1 MRCHCASNTIIPMD
15 ELIYSTRQIFTEYLK
30 MEGCDFFNIPEYQRG
45 YKWTVDNIVQ
55 LLEDLKGFKQN
66 SSDEFYCLQNITI
79 TKAKVN
85 EHLCFNV
92 IDGQQRLTTLFILI
106 SYIQRNMSDK
116 VLSSETDILRYS
128 IREETDKF
136 LRETILSGEFWNS
149 EEYKP
154 ATKDQYYI
162 TEVAKAIAEWFRTN
176 SLEERTILD
185 HLKLIVNKVESGE
198 EETVF
203 ASLNGG
209 KVDLD
214 GADLVRALLITR
226 AAKQKYPSLLSEKTF
241 HQIANDDINLNIN
254 IKVSSQGKINEFRV
268 KLGIELD
275 MMNNWWSDRKV
286 RSYFEQLLP
295 NRISQNKSFKYS
307 EYPIDLLY
315 YAFFEAYKDELNAQ
329 GKTDLDLRVFENGIN
344 INGREDDDHLEFYME
359 VKEFHQTLVDWY
371 NDDEIYNLLG
381 YLMYNYKSSS
391 ISFAMLWKEWK
402 SSESKSDFKSTLKRI
417 IREQLALA
425 YGKDNDSTE
434 TTGTLIQLRRAITNI
449 AENWYEKDFTILF
462 LPLLDLIPEKK
473 QVGNSIRT
481 IFKRLN
487 PDYFKCNQEDKEH
500 VRSRSRRMEEED
512 MSEEYLLALEEEN
525 RHGLNSIGNIVLL
538 KKEINRSYGNVE
550 LVKKMDRIAREHIM
564 NDTYIRP
571 HTLNVFLSKLR
582 SLKDNGISDNTV
594 FWSEEDIVKT
604 VTSIDSAL
612 TEYLNLPNDLT
623 TTKAEEA

>member
-1 MRCHCASNTIIPMD
+1 MD

-45 YKWTVDNIVQ
+45 YKWTVDNIIQ

-79 TKAKVN
+79 TKTN
-85 EHLCFNV
+85 INGHSCFNV

-106 SYIQRNMSDK
+106 SYIQRNMSNK
-116 VLSSETDILRYS
+116 VLSAESNILRYS

-136 LRETILSGEFWNS
+136 LRESILTGDYWNDV
-149 EEYKP
+149 EYKP

-162 TEVAKAIAEWFRTN
+162 AEVAKAVAEWFN
-176 SLEERTILD
+176 INNLEERTILD

-214 GADLVRALLITR
+214 GADLVRAILITR
-226 AAKQKYPSLLSEKTF
+226 AAKQKYPSLISEKTL

-254 IKVSSQGKINEFRV
+254 IKVSSLGKINEFRV

-315 YAFFEAYKDELNAQ
+315 YAFFEAYKDKLATHGN
-329 GKTDLDLRVFENGIN
+329 TDLDLRIFENGIDKDGEGGN
-344 INGREDDDHLEFYME
+344 DHLEFYKE
-359 VKEFHQTLVDWY
+359 VKEFHLTLVDWY

-381 YLMYNYKSSS
+381 YLMYNYKSASV
-391 ISFAMLWKEWK
+391 SFAMLWNEWK
-402 SSESKSDFKSTLKRI
+402 LTESKSDFKSKLKRI

-425 YGKDNDSTE
+425 FAASDDSTDIADK
-434 TTGTLIQLRRAITNI
+434 LILLRKSITNI
-449 AENWYEKDFTILF
+449 AENWYVKDFIIRF

-473 QVGNSIRT
+473 TVGNSVRT

-500 VRSRSRRMEEED
+500 VRSQTRQIAEENMTEED
-512 MSEEYLLALEEEN
+512 RLALEEEN
-525 RHGLNSIGNIVLL
+525 RQGINSIGNIVLL
-538 KKEINRSYGNVE
+538 KASINRSYGNVE

-571 HTLNVFLSKLR
+571 HTLNVFLSKLQT
-582 SLKDNGISDNTV
+582 LKDNGISEDSV

-604 VTSIDSAL
+604 VKAIDSSL
-612 TEYLNLPNDLT
+612 TDYLELPKELIT
-623 TTKAEEA
+623 TNTEEA

>member
-1 MRCHCASNTIIPMD
+1 MD

-45 YKWTVDNIVQ
+45 YKWTVDNIIQ

-79 TKAKVN
+79 TKTN
-85 EHLCFNV
+85 INGHSCFNV

-106 SYIQRNMSDK
+106 SYIQRNMSNK
-116 VLSSETDILRYS
+116 VLSAESNILRYS

-136 LRETILSGEFWNS
+136 LRESILTGDYWNDV
-149 EEYKP
+149 EYKP

-162 TEVAKAIAEWFRTN
+162 AEVAKAVAEWFN
-176 SLEERTILD
+176 INNLEERTILD

-214 GADLVRALLITR
+214 GADLVRAILITR
-226 AAKQKYPSLLSEKTF
+226 AAKQKYPSLISEKTL
-241 HQIANDDINLNIN
+241 HQIANNDINLNIN
-254 IKVSSQGKINEFRV
+254 IKVSSLGKINEFRV

-275 MMNNWWSDRKV
+275 MMNNWWSDRKI

-315 YAFFEAYKDELNAQ
+315 YAFFEAYKDKLATHGN
-329 GKTDLDLRVFENGIN
+329 TDLDLRIFENGIDKDGEGGN
-344 INGREDDDHLEFYME
+344 DHLEFYKE
-359 VKEFHQTLVDWY
+359 VKEFHLTLVDWY

-381 YLMYNYKSSS
+381 YLMYNYKSASV
-391 ISFAMLWKEWK
+391 SFAMLWNEWK
-402 SSESKSDFKSTLKRI
+402 LTESKSDFKSKLKRI

-425 YGKDNDSTE
+425 FAGSDDSTDIADK
-434 TTGTLIQLRRAITNI
+434 LILLRKSITNI
-449 AENWYEKDFTILF
+449 AENWYVKDFIIRF

-473 QVGNSIRT
+473 TVGNSVRT

-500 VRSRSRRMEEED
+500 VRSQTRQIAEENMTEED
-512 MSEEYLLALEEEN
+512 RLALEEEN
-525 RHGLNSIGNIVLL
+525 RQGINSIGNIVLL
-538 KKEINRSYGNVE
+538 KASINRGYGNVE

-571 HTLNVFLSKLR
+571 HTLNVFLSKLQT
-582 SLKDNGISDNTV
+582 LKDNGISEDSV

-604 VTSIDSAL
+604 VKAIDSSL
-612 TEYLNLPNDLT
+612 TDYLELPKELIT
-623 TTKAEEA
+623 TNTEEA

>member
-1 MRCHCASNTIIPMD
+1 MD

-45 YKWTVDNIVQ
+45 YKWTVDNIIQ

-79 TKAKVN
+79 TKTN
-85 EHLCFNV
+85 INGHSCFNV

-106 SYIQRNMSDK
+106 SYIQRNMSNK
-116 VLSSETDILRYS
+116 VLSAESNILRYS

-136 LRETILSGEFWNS
+136 LRESILTGDYWNDV
-149 EEYKP
+149 EYKP

-162 TEVAKAIAEWFRTN
+162 AEVAKAVAEWFN
-176 SLEERTILD
+176 INNLEERTILD

-214 GADLVRALLITR
+214 GADLVRAILITR
-226 AAKQKYPSLLSEKTF
+226 AAKQKYPSLISEKTL

-254 IKVSSQGKINEFRV
+254 IKVSSLGKINEFRV

-315 YAFFEAYKDELNAQ
+315 YAFFEAYKDKLATHGN
-329 GKTDLDLRVFENGIN
+329 TDLDLRIFENGIDKDGEGGN
-344 INGREDDDHLEFYME
+344 DHLEFYKE
-359 VKEFHQTLVDWY
+359 VKEFHLTLVDWY

-381 YLMYNYKSSS
+381 YLMYNYKSASV
-391 ISFAMLWKEWK
+391 SFAMLWNEWK
-402 SSESKSDFKSTLKRI
+402 LTESKSDFKSKLKRI

-425 YGKDNDSTE
+425 FPGSDDSTDIADK
-434 TTGTLIQLRRAITNI
+434 LILLRKSITNI
-449 AENWYEKDFTILF
+449 AENWYVKDFIIRF

-473 QVGNSIRT
+473 TVGNSVRT

-500 VRSRSRRMEEED
+500 VRSQTRQIAEENMTEED
-512 MSEEYLLALEEEN
+512 RLALEEEN
-525 RHGLNSIGNIVLL
+525 RQGINSIGNIVLL
-538 KKEINRSYGNVE
+538 KASINRSYGNVE

-571 HTLNVFLSKLR
+571 HTLNVFLSKLQT
-582 SLKDNGISDNTV
+582 LKDNGISEDSV

-604 VTSIDSAL
+604 VKAIDSSL
-612 TEYLNLPNDLT
+612 TDYLELPKELIT
-623 TTKAEEA
+623 TNTEEA

>member
-1 MRCHCASNTIIPMD
+1 
-15 ELIYSTRQIFTEYLK
+15 
-30 MEGCDFFNIPEYQRG
+30 MEGCEFFNIPEYQRG

-66 SSDEFYCLQNITI
+66 TSDEFYCLQNITL
-79 TKAKVN
+79 TKTKVN

-106 SYIQRNMSDK
+106 SYLQRNTRDK
-116 VLSSETDILRYS
+116 VLSAESDILRYS

-136 LRETILSGEFWNS
+136 LRESILSGDFWTDK
-149 EEYKP
+149 EYTP

-162 TEVAKAIAEWFRTN
+162 TEVAKAIDEWFKTN
-176 SLEERTILD
+176 SLEETTILD
-185 HLKLIVNKVESGE
+185 HLKIIVNKVDSGE

-214 GADLVRALLITR
+214 GADLVRAILITR
-226 AAKQKYPSLLSEKTF
+226 AAKQKYPSLLTEKTL
-241 HQIANDDINLNIN
+241 HQIANDDINLNIH

-315 YAFFEAYKDELNAQ
+315 YAFFEAYKDKLAAHSN
-329 GKTDLDLRVFENGIN
+329 TDLDVRVFENGIN
-344 INGREDDDHLEFYME
+344 INGKEGDDHLEFYME
-359 VKEFHQTLVDWY
+359 VKEFHLTLVDWY

-381 YLMYNYKSSS
+381 YLMYNFKSSS
-391 ISFAMLWKEWK
+391 VSFAMLWKEWEL
-402 SSESKSDFKSTLKRI
+402 SESKSDFKSKLKRT

-425 YGKDNDSTE
+425 FAGTDDSTDI
-434 TTGTLIQLRRAITNI
+434 TDKLLLLRKSITNI
-449 AENWYEKDFTILF
+449 AENWYDKDFTTRFI
-462 LPLLDLIPEKK
+462 PLLDLIPEKK
-473 QVGNSIRT
+473 TVGNSVRT
-481 IFKRLN
+481 IFKRLHS
-487 PDYFKCNQEDKEH
+487 DYFKCNQEDKEH
-500 VRSRSRRMEEED
+500 VRSQTRQIADED
-512 MSEEYLLALEEEN
+512 MTEEYRLALEEEN

-538 KKEINRSYGNVE
+538 KAAINRSYGNDE

-582 SLKDNGISDNTV
+582 TLNENGISEDSV
-594 FWSEEDIVKT
+594 F
-604 VTSIDSAL
+604 
-612 TEYLNLPNDLT
+612 
-623 TTKAEEA
+623 

>member
-1 MRCHCASNTIIPMD
+1 MD

-30 MEGCDFFNIPEYQRG
+30 MEGCKFFNIPEYQRG

-106 SYIQRNMSDK
+106 SYIQRNMNDK

-128 IREETDKF
+128 IRGETDKF
-136 LRETILSGEFWNS
+136 LRESILSGEFWNS

-214 GADLVRALLITR
+214 GADLVRAILITR
-226 AAKQKYPSLLSEKTF
+226 AAKQKYPSLLSEKTL

-344 INGREDDDHLEFYME
+344 INGRADDDHLEFYME

-425 YGKDNDSTE
+425 YDKDNDSTE
-434 TTGTLIQLRRAITNI
+434 ATGTLIQLRKAITNI

-500 VRSRSRRMEEED
+500 VRSRTRRMEEED
-512 MSEEYLLALEEEN
+512 MTEGYRLALEEEN
-525 RHGLNSIGNIVLL
+525 RHGLNSIGNVVLL

-582 SLKDNGISDNTV
+582 SLKDNGISENSV

-604 VTSIDSAL
+604 VKSIDSAL

-623 TTKAEEA
+623 TIKAEEA

>member
-30 MEGCDFFNIPEYQRG
+30 MEGCKFFNIPEYQRG

-214 GADLVRALLITR
+214 GADLVRAILITR

-473 QVGNSIRT
+473 PVGNSIRT

-500 VRSRSRRMEEED
+500 VRSRTRRMEEED

-525 RHGLNSIGNIVLL
+525 HHGLNSIGNIVLL

-582 SLKDNGISDNTV
+582 SLKDNGISENTV

-623 TTKAEEA
+623 TIKAEEA

>member
-1 MRCHCASNTIIPMD
+1 MD

-45 YKWTVDNIVQ
+45 YKWTVDNIIQ

-79 TKAKVN
+79 TKTN
-85 EHLCFNV
+85 INGHSCFNV

-106 SYIQRNMSDK
+106 SYIQRNMSNK
-116 VLSSETDILRYS
+116 VLSAESNILRYS

-136 LRETILSGEFWNS
+136 LRESILTGDYWNDV
-149 EEYKP
+149 EYKP

-162 TEVAKAIAEWFRTN
+162 AEVAKAVAEWFN
-176 SLEERTILD
+176 INNLEERTILD

-214 GADLVRALLITR
+214 GADLVRAILITR
-226 AAKQKYPSLLSEKTF
+226 AAKQKYPSLISEKTL

-254 IKVSSQGKINEFRV
+254 IKVSSLGKINEFRV

-315 YAFFEAYKDELNAQ
+315 YAFFEAYKDKLATHGN
-329 GKTDLDLRVFENGIN
+329 TDLDLRLFENGIDKEGEGGN
-344 INGREDDDHLEFYME
+344 DHLEFYKE
-359 VKEFHQTLVDWY
+359 VKEFHLTLVDWY

-381 YLMYNYKSSS
+381 YLMYNYKSASV
-391 ISFAMLWKEWK
+391 SFAMLWNEWK
-402 SSESKSDFKSTLKRI
+402 LTESKSDFKSKLKRI

-425 YGKDNDSTE
+425 FAGSDDSTDIADK
-434 TTGTLIQLRRAITNI
+434 LILLRKSITNI
-449 AENWYEKDFTILF
+449 AENWYVKDFIIRF

-473 QVGNSIRT
+473 TVGNSVRT

-500 VRSRSRRMEEED
+500 VRSQTRQIAEENMTEED
-512 MSEEYLLALEEEN
+512 RLALEEEN
-525 RHGLNSIGNIVLL
+525 RQGINSIGNIVLL
-538 KKEINRSYGNVE
+538 KASINRSYGNVE

-571 HTLNVFLSKLR
+571 HTLNVFLSKLQT
-582 SLKDNGISDNTV
+582 LKDNGISEDSV

-604 VTSIDSAL
+604 VKAIDSSL
-612 TEYLNLPNDLT
+612 TDYLELPKELIT
-623 TTKAEEA
+623 TNTEEA

>member
-1 MRCHCASNTIIPMD
+1 MD
-15 ELIYSTRQIFTEYLK
+15 ELIYSTRQIFTEYLR
-30 MEGCDFFNIPEYQRG
+30 MEGCEFFNIPEYQRG

-66 SSDEFYCLQNITI
+66 TSDEFYCLQNITL
-79 TKAKVN
+79 TKTNVN

-106 SYIQRNMSDK
+106 SYLQRNMRDK
-116 VLSSETDILRYS
+116 VLSAESDILRYS

-136 LRETILSGEFWNS
+136 LRESILSGDFWTDK
-149 EEYKP
+149 EYTP

-162 TEVAKAIAEWFRTN
+162 TEVAKAIDEWFKTN
-176 SLEERTILD
+176 SLEETTILD
-185 HLKLIVNKVESGE
+185 HLKIIVNKVDSGE

-214 GADLVRALLITR
+214 GADLVRAILITR
-226 AAKQKYPSLLSEKTF
+226 AAKQKYPSLLTEKTL
-241 HQIANDDINLNIN
+241 HQIANDDINLNIH

-275 MMNNWWSDRKV
+275 MMNNWWSDREV

-315 YAFFEAYKDELNAQ
+315 YAFFEAYKNNLAAHGN
-329 GKTDLDLRVFENGIN
+329 TDLDVRVFENGIN
-344 INGREDDDHLEFYME
+344 INGKEGDDHLEFYME
-359 VKEFHQTLVDWY
+359 VKEFHLTLVDWY

-381 YLMYNYKSSS
+381 YLMYNFKSSS
-391 ISFAMLWKEWK
+391 VSFAMLWKEWEL
-402 SSESKSDFKSTLKRI
+402 SESKSDFKSKLKRT

-425 YGKDNDSTE
+425 FAGTDDSTDI
-434 TTGTLIQLRRAITNI
+434 TDKLLLLRKSITNI
-449 AENWYEKDFTILF
+449 AENWYDKDFTTRFI
-462 LPLLDLIPEKK
+462 PLLDLIPEKK
-473 QVGNSIRT
+473 NVGNSVRT
-481 IFKRLN
+481 IFKRLHS
-487 PDYFKCNQEDKEH
+487 DYFKCNQEDKEH
-500 VRSRSRRMEEED
+500 VRSQTRQIADED
-512 MSEEYLLALEEEN
+512 MTEEYRLALEEEN

-538 KKEINRSYGNVE
+538 KAAINRSYGNDE

-582 SLKDNGISDNTV
+582 TLNENGISEDSV
-594 FWSEEDIVKT
+594 FWSEDDIVKT
-604 VTSIDSAL
+604 ATYIDAAL
-612 TEYLNLPNDLT
+612 TEYLELPKDLVT
-623 TTKAEEA
+623 NNIEEV

>member
-1 MRCHCASNTIIPMD
+1 MD

-45 YKWTVDNIVQ
+45 YKWTVDNIIQ

-79 TKAKVN
+79 TKTN
-85 EHLCFNV
+85 INGHSCFNV

-106 SYIQRNMSDK
+106 SYIQRNMSNK
-116 VLSSETDILRYS
+116 VLSAESNILRYS

-136 LRETILSGEFWNS
+136 LRESILTGDYWNDV
-149 EEYKP
+149 EYKP

-162 TEVAKAIAEWFRTN
+162 AEVAKAVAEWFN
-176 SLEERTILD
+176 INNLEERTILD

-214 GADLVRALLITR
+214 GADLVRAILITR
-226 AAKQKYPSLLSEKTF
+226 AAKQKYPSLISEKTL
-241 HQIANDDINLNIN
+241 HQNANDDINLNIN
-254 IKVSSQGKINEFRV
+254 IKVSSLGKINEFRV

-315 YAFFEAYKDELNAQ
+315 YAFFEAYKDKLATHGN
-329 GKTDLDLRVFENGIN
+329 TDLDLRIFENGIDKDGEGGN
-344 INGREDDDHLEFYME
+344 DHLEFYKE
-359 VKEFHQTLVDWY
+359 VKEFHLTLVDWY

-381 YLMYNYKSSS
+381 YLMYNYKSASV
-391 ISFAMLWKEWK
+391 SFAMLWNEWK
-402 SSESKSDFKSTLKRI
+402 LTESKSDFKSKLKRI

-425 YGKDNDSTE
+425 FPESDDSTDIADK
-434 TTGTLIQLRRAITNI
+434 LILLRKSITNI
-449 AENWYEKDFTILF
+449 AENWYVKDFIIRF

-473 QVGNSIRT
+473 TVGNSVRT

-500 VRSRSRRMEEED
+500 VRSQTRQIAEENMTEED
-512 MSEEYLLALEEEN
+512 RLALEEEN
-525 RHGLNSIGNIVLL
+525 RQGINSIGNIVLL
-538 KKEINRSYGNVE
+538 KASINRSYGNVE

-571 HTLNVFLSKLR
+571 HTLNVFLSKLQT
-582 SLKDNGISDNTV
+582 LKDNGISEDSV

-604 VTSIDSAL
+604 VKAIDSSL
-612 TEYLNLPNDLT
+612 TDYLELPKELIT
-623 TTKAEEA
+623 TNTEEA

>member
-1 MRCHCASNTIIPMD
+1 MD

-45 YKWTVDNIVQ
+45 YKWTVDNIIQ

-79 TKAKVN
+79 TKTN
-85 EHLCFNV
+85 INGHSCFNV

-106 SYIQRNMSDK
+106 SYIQRNMSNK
-116 VLSSETDILRYS
+116 VLSAESNILRYS

-136 LRETILSGEFWNS
+136 LRESILTGDYWNDV
-149 EEYKP
+149 EYKP

-162 TEVAKAIAEWFRTN
+162 AEVAKAVAEWFN
-176 SLEERTILD
+176 INNLEERTILD

-214 GADLVRALLITR
+214 GADLVRAILITR
-226 AAKQKYPSLLSEKTF
+226 AAKQKYPSLISEKTL

-254 IKVSSQGKINEFRV
+254 IKVSSLGKINEFRV

-315 YAFFEAYKDELNAQ
+315 YAFFEAYKDKLATHGN
-329 GKTDLDLRVFENGIN
+329 TDLDLRIFENGIDKDGEGGN
-344 INGREDDDHLEFYME
+344 DHLEFYKE
-359 VKEFHQTLVDWY
+359 VKEFHLTLVDWY

-381 YLMYNYKSSS
+381 YLMYNYKSASV
-391 ISFAMLWKEWK
+391 SFAMLWNEWK
-402 SSESKSDFKSTLKRI
+402 LTESKSDFKSKLKRI

-425 YGKDNDSTE
+425 FARSDDSTDIADK
-434 TTGTLIQLRRAITNI
+434 LILLRKSITNI
-449 AENWYEKDFTILF
+449 AENWYVKDFIIRF

-473 QVGNSIRT
+473 TVGNSVRT

-500 VRSRSRRMEEED
+500 VRSQTRQIAEENMTEED
-512 MSEEYLLALEEEN
+512 RLALEEEN
-525 RHGLNSIGNIVLL
+525 RQGINSIGNIVLL
-538 KKEINRSYGNVE
+538 KASINRSYGNVE
-550 LVKKMDRIAREHIM
+550 LVKKMDIIAREHIM

-571 HTLNVFLSKLR
+571 HTLNVFLSKLQT
-582 SLKDNGISDNTV
+582 LKDNGISEDSV

-604 VTSIDSAL
+604 VKAIDSSL
-612 TEYLNLPNDLT
+612 TDYLELPKELIT
-623 TTKAEEA
+623 TNTEEA

>member
-1 MRCHCASNTIIPMD
+1 MD

-45 YKWTVDNIVQ
+45 YKWTVDNIIQ

-79 TKAKVN
+79 TKTN
-85 EHLCFNV
+85 INGHSCFNV

-106 SYIQRNMSDK
+106 SYIQRNMSNK
-116 VLSSETDILRYS
+116 VLSAESNILRYS

-136 LRETILSGEFWNS
+136 LRESILTGDYWNDV
-149 EEYKP
+149 EYKP

-162 TEVAKAIAEWFRTN
+162 AEVAKAVAEWFN
-176 SLEERTILD
+176 INNLEERTILD

-214 GADLVRALLITR
+214 GADLVRAILITR
-226 AAKQKYPSLLSEKTF
+226 AAKQKYPSLISEKTL

-254 IKVSSQGKINEFRV
+254 IKVSSLGKINEFRV

-315 YAFFEAYKDELNAQ
+315 YAFFEAYKDKLATHGN
-329 GKTDLDLRVFENGIN
+329 TDLDLRIFENGIDKDGEGGN
-344 INGREDDDHLEFYME
+344 DHLEFYKE
-359 VKEFHQTLVDWY
+359 VKEFHLTLVDWY

-381 YLMYNYKSSS
+381 YLMYNYKSASV
-391 ISFAMLWKEWK
+391 SFAMLWNEWK
-402 SSESKSDFKSTLKRI
+402 LTESKSDFKSKLKRI

-425 YGKDNDSTE
+425 FARSDDSTDIADK
-434 TTGTLIQLRRAITNI
+434 LILLRKSITNI
-449 AENWYEKDFTILF
+449 VENWYVKDFIIRF

-473 QVGNSIRT
+473 TVGNSVRT

-500 VRSRSRRMEEED
+500 VRSQTRQIAEENMTEED
-512 MSEEYLLALEEEN
+512 RLALEEEN
-525 RHGLNSIGNIVLL
+525 RQGINSIGNIVLL
-538 KKEINRSYGNVE
+538 KASINRSYGNVE
-550 LVKKMDRIAREHIM
+550 LVKKMDIIAREHIM

-571 HTLNVFLSKLR
+571 HTLNVFLSKLQT
-582 SLKDNGISDNTV
+582 LKDNGISEDSV

-604 VTSIDSAL
+604 VKAIDSSL
-612 TEYLNLPNDLT
+612 TDYLELPKELIT
-623 TTKAEEA
+623 TNTEEA

>member
-1 MRCHCASNTIIPMD
+1 MD

-79 TKAKVN
+79 TKTN
-85 EHLCFNV
+85 INGHSCFNV

-106 SYIQRNMSDK
+106 SYIQRNMSNK
-116 VLSSETDILRYS
+116 VLSAESNILRYS

-136 LRETILSGEFWNS
+136 LRESILTGDYWNDV
-149 EEYKP
+149 EYKP

-162 TEVAKAIAEWFRTN
+162 AEVAKAVAEWFN
-176 SLEERTILD
+176 INNLEERTILD

-214 GADLVRALLITR
+214 GADLVRAILITR
-226 AAKQKYPSLLSEKTF
+226 AAKQKYPSLISEKTL
-241 HQIANDDINLNIN
+241 HQIANNDINLNIN
-254 IKVSSQGKINEFRV
+254 IKVSSLGKINEFRV

-315 YAFFEAYKDELNAQ
+315 YAFFEAYKDKLATHGN
-329 GKTDLDLRVFENGIN
+329 TDLDLRIFENGIDKDGEGGN
-344 INGREDDDHLEFYME
+344 DHLEFYKE
-359 VKEFHQTLVDWY
+359 VKEFHLTLVDWY

-381 YLMYNYKSSS
+381 YLMYNYKSASV
-391 ISFAMLWKEWK
+391 SFAMLWNEWK
-402 SSESKSDFKSTLKRI
+402 LTESKSDFKSKLKRI
-417 IREQLALA
+417 IREQLAFA
-425 YGKDNDSTE
+425 GSDDSTDIADK
-434 TTGTLIQLRRAITNI
+434 LILLRKSITNI
-449 AENWYEKDFTILF
+449 AENWYVKDFIIRF

-473 QVGNSIRT
+473 TVGNSVRT

-500 VRSRSRRMEEED
+500 VRSQTRQIAEENMTEED
-512 MSEEYLLALEEEN
+512 RLALEEEN
-525 RHGLNSIGNIVLL
+525 RQGINSIGNIVLL
-538 KKEINRSYGNVE
+538 KASINRSYGNVE
-550 LVKKMDRIAREHIM
+550 LVTKMDRIAREHIM

-571 HTLNVFLSKLR
+571 HTLNVFLSKLQT
-582 SLKDNGISDNTV
+582 LKDNGISEDSV

-604 VTSIDSAL
+604 VKAIDSSL
-612 TEYLNLPNDLT
+612 TDYLELPKELIT
-623 TTKAEEA
+623 TNTEEA

>member
-1 MRCHCASNTIIPMD
+1 MD

-79 TKAKVN
+79 TKTN
-85 EHLCFNV
+85 INGHSCFNV

-106 SYIQRNMSDK
+106 SYIQRNMSNK
-116 VLSSETDILRYS
+116 VLSAESNILRYS

-136 LRETILSGEFWNS
+136 LRESILTGDYWNDV
-149 EEYKP
+149 EYKP

-162 TEVAKAIAEWFRTN
+162 AEVAKAVAEWFN
-176 SLEERTILD
+176 INNLEERTILD

-214 GADLVRALLITR
+214 GADLVRAILITR
-226 AAKQKYPSLLSEKTF
+226 AAKQKYPSLISEKTL

-254 IKVSSQGKINEFRV
+254 IKVSSLGKINEFRV

-315 YAFFEAYKDELNAQ
+315 YAFFEAYKDKLATHGN
-329 GKTDLDLRVFENGIN
+329 TDLDLRIFENGIDKDGEGGN
-344 INGREDDDHLEFYME
+344 DHLEFYKE
-359 VKEFHQTLVDWY
+359 VKEFHLTLVDWY

-381 YLMYNYKSSS
+381 YLMYNYKSASV
-391 ISFAMLWKEWK
+391 SFAMLWNEWK
-402 SSESKSDFKSTLKRI
+402 LTESKSDFKSKLKRI
-417 IREQLALA
+417 IREQLAFA
-425 YGKDNDSTE
+425 GSDDSTDIADK
-434 TTGTLIQLRRAITNI
+434 LILLRKSITNI
-449 AENWYEKDFTILF
+449 AENWYVKDFIIRF

-473 QVGNSIRT
+473 TVGNSVRT

-500 VRSRSRRMEEED
+500 VRSQTRQIAEENMTEED
-512 MSEEYLLALEEEN
+512 RLALEEEN
-525 RHGLNSIGNIVLL
+525 RQGINSIGNIVLL
-538 KKEINRSYGNVE
+538 KASINRSYGNVE

-571 HTLNVFLSKLR
+571 HTLNVFLSKLQT
-582 SLKDNGISDNTV
+582 LKDNGISEDSV

-604 VTSIDSAL
+604 VKAIDSSL
-612 TEYLNLPNDLT
+612 TDYLELPKELIT
-623 TTKAEEA
+623 TNTEEA

>member
-1 MRCHCASNTIIPMD
+1 MD

-45 YKWTVDNIVQ
+45 YKWTVDNIIQ

-79 TKAKVN
+79 TKTN
-85 EHLCFNV
+85 INGHSCFNV

-106 SYIQRNMSDK
+106 SYIQRNMSNK
-116 VLSSETDILRYS
+116 VLSAESNILRYS

-136 LRETILSGEFWNS
+136 LRESILTGDYWNDV
-149 EEYKP
+149 EYKP

-162 TEVAKAIAEWFRTN
+162 AEVAKAVAEWFN
-176 SLEERTILD
+176 INNLEERTILD

-214 GADLVRALLITR
+214 GADLVRAILITR
-226 AAKQKYPSLLSEKTF
+226 AAKQKYPSLISEKTL
-241 HQIANDDINLNIN
+241 HQITNDDINLNIN
-254 IKVSSQGKINEFRV
+254 IKVSSLGKINEFRV

-315 YAFFEAYKDELNAQ
+315 YAFFEAYKDKLATHGN
-329 GKTDLDLRVFENGIN
+329 TDLDLRIFENGIDKDGEGGN
-344 INGREDDDHLEFYME
+344 DHLEFYKE
-359 VKEFHQTLVDWY
+359 VKEFHLTLVDWY

-381 YLMYNYKSSS
+381 YLMYNYKSASV
-391 ISFAMLWKEWK
+391 SFAMLWNEWK
-402 SSESKSDFKSTLKRI
+402 LTESKSDFKSKLKRI

-425 YGKDNDSTE
+425 FAGSDDSTDIADK
-434 TTGTLIQLRRAITNI
+434 LILLRKSITNI
-449 AENWYEKDFTILF
+449 AENWYVKDFIIRF

-473 QVGNSIRT
+473 TVGNSVRT

-500 VRSRSRRMEEED
+500 VRSQTRQIAEENMTEED
-512 MSEEYLLALEEEN
+512 RLALEEEN
-525 RHGLNSIGNIVLL
+525 RQGINSIGNIVLL
-538 KKEINRSYGNVE
+538 KASINRSYGNVE

-571 HTLNVFLSKLR
+571 HTLNVFLSKLQT
-582 SLKDNGISDNTV
+582 LKDNGISEDSV

-604 VTSIDSAL
+604 VKAIDSSL
-612 TEYLNLPNDLT
+612 TDYLELPKELIT
-623 TTKAEEA
+623 TNTEEA

>member
-1 MRCHCASNTIIPMD
+1 MD

-45 YKWTVDNIVQ
+45 YKWTVDNIIQ

-79 TKAKVN
+79 TKTN
-85 EHLCFNV
+85 INGHSCFNV

-106 SYIQRNMSDK
+106 SYIQRNMSNK
-116 VLSSETDILRYS
+116 VLSAESNILRYS

-136 LRETILSGEFWNS
+136 LRESILTGDYWNDV
-149 EEYKP
+149 EYKP

-162 TEVAKAIAEWFRTN
+162 AEVAKAVAEWFN
-176 SLEERTILD
+176 INNLEERTILD

-214 GADLVRALLITR
+214 GADLVRAILITR
-226 AAKQKYPSLLSEKTF
+226 AAKQKYPSLISEKTL
-241 HQIANDDINLNIN
+241 HQITNDDINLNIN
-254 IKVSSQGKINEFRV
+254 IKVSSLGKINEFRV

-315 YAFFEAYKDELNAQ
+315 YAFFEAYKDKLATHGN
-329 GKTDLDLRVFENGIN
+329 TDLDLRIFENGIDKDGEGGN
-344 INGREDDDHLEFYME
+344 DHLEFYKE
-359 VKEFHQTLVDWY
+359 VKEFHLTLVDWY

-381 YLMYNYKSSS
+381 YLMYNYKSASV
-391 ISFAMLWKEWK
+391 SFAMLWNEWK
-402 SSESKSDFKSTLKRI
+402 LTESKSDFKSKLKRI

-425 YGKDNDSTE
+425 FPESDDSTDIADK
-434 TTGTLIQLRRAITNI
+434 LILLRKSITNI
-449 AENWYEKDFTILF
+449 AENWYVKDFIIRF

-473 QVGNSIRT
+473 TVGNSVRT

-500 VRSRSRRMEEED
+500 VRSQTRQIAEENMTEED
-512 MSEEYLLALEEEN
+512 RLALEEEN
-525 RHGLNSIGNIVLL
+525 RQGINSIGNIVLL
-538 KKEINRSYGNVE
+538 KASINRSYSNVE

-571 HTLNVFLSKLR
+571 HTLNVFLSKLQT
-582 SLKDNGISDNTV
+582 LKDNGISEDSV

-604 VTSIDSAL
+604 VKAIDSSL
-612 TEYLNLPNDLT
+612 TDYLELPKELIT
-623 TTKAEEA
+623 TNTEEA

>member
-1 MRCHCASNTIIPMD
+1 MD

-45 YKWTVDNIVQ
+45 YKWTVDNIIQ

-79 TKAKVN
+79 TKTN
-85 EHLCFNV
+85 INGHSCFNV

-106 SYIQRNMSDK
+106 SYIQRNMSNK
-116 VLSSETDILRYS
+116 VLSAESNILRYS

-136 LRETILSGEFWNS
+136 LRESILTGDYWNDV
-149 EEYKP
+149 EYKP

-162 TEVAKAIAEWFRTN
+162 AEVAKAVAEWFN
-176 SLEERTILD
+176 INNLEERTILD

-214 GADLVRALLITR
+214 GADLVRAILITR
-226 AAKQKYPSLLSEKTF
+226 AAKQKYPSLISEKTL
-241 HQIANDDINLNIN
+241 HQITNDDINLNIN
-254 IKVSSQGKINEFRV
+254 IKVSSLGKINEFRV

-315 YAFFEAYKDELNAQ
+315 YAFFEAYKDKLATHGN
-329 GKTDLDLRVFENGIN
+329 TDLDLRIFENGIDKDGEGGN
-344 INGREDDDHLEFYME
+344 DHLEFYKE
-359 VKEFHQTLVDWY
+359 VKEFHLTLVDWY

-381 YLMYNYKSSS
+381 YLMYNYKSASV
-391 ISFAMLWKEWK
+391 SFAMLWNEWK
-402 SSESKSDFKSTLKRI
+402 LTESKSDFKSKLKRI

-425 YGKDNDSTE
+425 FAGSDDSTDIADK
-434 TTGTLIQLRRAITNI
+434 LILLRKSITNI
-449 AENWYEKDFTILF
+449 VENWYVKDFIIRF

-473 QVGNSIRT
+473 TVGNSVRT

-500 VRSRSRRMEEED
+500 VRSQTRQIAEENMTEED
-512 MSEEYLLALEEEN
+512 RLALEEEN
-525 RHGLNSIGNIVLL
+525 RQGINSIGNIVLL
-538 KKEINRSYGNVE
+538 KASINRSYGNVE

-571 HTLNVFLSKLR
+571 HTLNVFLSKLQT
-582 SLKDNGISDNTV
+582 LKDNGISEDSV

-604 VTSIDSAL
+604 VKAIDSSL
-612 TEYLNLPNDLT
+612 TDYLELPKELIT
-623 TTKAEEA
+623 TNTEEA

>member
-1 MRCHCASNTIIPMD
+1 MD

-45 YKWTVDNIVQ
+45 YKWTIDNIVQ

-79 TKAKVN
+79 TKTN
-85 EHLCFNV
+85 INGHSCFNV

-106 SYIQRNMSDK
+106 SYIQRNMSNK
-116 VLSSETDILRYS
+116 VLSAESNILRYS

-136 LRETILSGEFWNS
+136 LRESILTGDYWNDV
-149 EEYKP
+149 EYKP

-162 TEVAKAIAEWFRTN
+162 AEVAKAVAEWFN
-176 SLEERTILD
+176 INNLEERTILD

-214 GADLVRALLITR
+214 GADLVRAILITR
-226 AAKQKYPSLLSEKTF
+226 AAKQKYPSLISEKTL
-241 HQIANDDINLNIN
+241 HQIANNDINLNIN
-254 IKVSSQGKINEFRV
+254 IKVSSLGKINEFRV

-315 YAFFEAYKDELNAQ
+315 YAFFEAYKDKLATHGN
-329 GKTDLDLRVFENGIN
+329 TDLDLRIFENGIDKDGEGGN
-344 INGREDDDHLEFYME
+344 DHLEFYKE
-359 VKEFHQTLVDWY
+359 VKEFHLTLVDWY

-381 YLMYNYKSSS
+381 YLMYNYKSASV
-391 ISFAMLWKEWK
+391 SFAMLWNEWK
-402 SSESKSDFKSTLKRI
+402 LTESKSDFKSKLKRI

-425 YGKDNDSTE
+425 FAGSDDSTDIADK
-434 TTGTLIQLRRAITNI
+434 LILLRKSITNI
-449 AENWYEKDFTILF
+449 AENWYVKDFIIRF

-473 QVGNSIRT
+473 TVGNSVRT

-500 VRSRSRRMEEED
+500 VRSQTRQIAEENMTEED
-512 MSEEYLLALEEEN
+512 RLALEEEN
-525 RHGLNSIGNIVLL
+525 RQGINSIGNIVLL
-538 KKEINRSYGNVE
+538 KASINRSYGNVE

-571 HTLNVFLSKLR
+571 HTLNVFLSKLQT
-582 SLKDNGISDNTV
+582 LKDNGISEDSV

-604 VTSIDSAL
+604 VKAIDSSL
-612 TEYLNLPNDLT
+612 TDYLELPKELIT
-623 TTKAEEA
+623 TNTEEA

>member
-1 MRCHCASNTIIPMD
+1 MD

-45 YKWTVDNIVQ
+45 YKWTVDNIIQ

-79 TKAKVN
+79 TKTN
-85 EHLCFNV
+85 INGHSCFNV

-106 SYIQRNMSDK
+106 SYIQRNMSNK
-116 VLSSETDILRYS
+116 VLSAESNILRYS

-136 LRETILSGEFWNS
+136 LRESILTGDYWNDV
-149 EEYKP
+149 EYKP

-162 TEVAKAIAEWFRTN
+162 AEVAKAVAEWFN
-176 SLEERTILD
+176 INNLEERTILD

-214 GADLVRALLITR
+214 GADLVRAILITR
-226 AAKQKYPSLLSEKTF
+226 AAKQKYPSLISEKTL

-254 IKVSSQGKINEFRV
+254 IKVSSLGKINEFRV

-315 YAFFEAYKDELNAQ
+315 YAFFEAYKDKLATHGN
-329 GKTDLDLRVFENGIN
+329 TDLDLRIFENGIDKDGEGGN
-344 INGREDDDHLEFYME
+344 DHLEFYKE
-359 VKEFHQTLVDWY
+359 VKEFHLTLVDWY

-381 YLMYNYKSSS
+381 YLMYNYKSASV
-391 ISFAMLWKEWK
+391 SFAMLWNEWK
-402 SSESKSDFKSTLKRI
+402 LTESKSDFKSKLKRI

-425 YGKDNDSTE
+425 FAGSDDSTDIADK
-434 TTGTLIQLRRAITNI
+434 LILLRKSITNI
-449 AENWYEKDFTILF
+449 VENWYVKDFIIRF

-473 QVGNSIRT
+473 TVGNSVRT

-500 VRSRSRRMEEED
+500 VRSQTRQIAEENMTEED
-512 MSEEYLLALEEEN
+512 RLALEEEN
-525 RHGLNSIGNIVLL
+525 RQGINSIGNIVLL
-538 KKEINRSYGNVE
+538 KASINRSYGNVE
-550 LVKKMDRIAREHIM
+550 LVKKMDIIAREHIM

-571 HTLNVFLSKLR
+571 HTLNVFLSKLQT
-582 SLKDNGISDNTV
+582 LKDNGISEDSV

-604 VTSIDSAL
+604 VKAIDSSL
-612 TEYLNLPNDLT
+612 TDYLELPKELIT
-623 TTKAEEA
+623 TNTEEA

>member
-1 MRCHCASNTIIPMD
+1 MD

-79 TKAKVN
+79 TKTN
-85 EHLCFNV
+85 INGHSCFNV

-106 SYIQRNMSDK
+106 SYIQRNMSNK
-116 VLSSETDILRYS
+116 VLSAESNILRYS

-136 LRETILSGEFWNS
+136 LRESILTGDYWNDV
-149 EEYKP
+149 EYKP

-162 TEVAKAIAEWFRTN
+162 AEVAKAVAEWFN
-176 SLEERTILD
+176 INNLEERTILD

-214 GADLVRALLITR
+214 GADLVRAILITR
-226 AAKQKYPSLLSEKTF
+226 AAKQKYPSLISEKTL

-254 IKVSSQGKINEFRV
+254 IKVSSLGKINEFRV

-315 YAFFEAYKDELNAQ
+315 YAFFEAYKDKLATHGN
-329 GKTDLDLRVFENGIN
+329 TDLDLRIFENGIDKDGEGGN
-344 INGREDDDHLEFYME
+344 DHLEFYKE
-359 VKEFHQTLVDWY
+359 VKEFHLTLVDWY

-381 YLMYNYKSSS
+381 YLMYNYKSASV
-391 ISFAMLWKEWK
+391 SFAMLWNEWK
-402 SSESKSDFKSTLKRI
+402 LTESKSDFKSKLKRI

-425 YGKDNDSTE
+425 FAESDDSTDIADK
-434 TTGTLIQLRRAITNI
+434 LILLRKSITNI
-449 AENWYEKDFTILF
+449 AENWYVKDFIIRF

-473 QVGNSIRT
+473 TVGNSVRT

-500 VRSRSRRMEEED
+500 VRSQTRQIAEENMTEED
-512 MSEEYLLALEEEN
+512 RLALEEEN
-525 RHGLNSIGNIVLL
+525 RQGINSIGNIVLL
-538 KKEINRSYGNVE
+538 KASINRSYGNVE

-571 HTLNVFLSKLR
+571 HTLNVFLSKLQT
-582 SLKDNGISDNTV
+582 LKDNGISEDSV

-604 VTSIDSAL
+604 VKAIDSSL
-612 TEYLNLPNDLT
+612 TDYLELPKELIT
-623 TTKAEEA
+623 TNTEEA

>member
-1 MRCHCASNTIIPMD
+1 MD

-473 QVGNSIRT
+473 PVGNSIRT

>member
-1 MRCHCASNTIIPMD
+1 MD

-45 YKWTVDNIVQ
+45 YKWTVDNIIQ

-79 TKAKVN
+79 TKTN
-85 EHLCFNV
+85 INGHSCFNV

-106 SYIQRNMSDK
+106 SYIQRNMSNK
-116 VLSSETDILRYS
+116 VLSAESNILRYS

-136 LRETILSGEFWNS
+136 LRESILTGDYWNDV
-149 EEYKP
+149 EYKP

-162 TEVAKAIAEWFRTN
+162 AEVAKAVAEWFN
-176 SLEERTILD
+176 INNLEERTILD

-214 GADLVRALLITR
+214 GADLVRAILITR
-226 AAKQKYPSLLSEKTF
+226 AAKQKYPSLISEKTL

-254 IKVSSQGKINEFRV
+254 IKVSSLGKINEFRV

-315 YAFFEAYKDELNAQ
+315 YAFFEAYKDKLATHGN
-329 GKTDLDLRVFENGIN
+329 TDLDLRIFENGIDKDGEGGN
-344 INGREDDDHLEFYME
+344 DHLEFYKE
-359 VKEFHQTLVDWY
+359 VKEFHLTLVDWY

-381 YLMYNYKSSS
+381 YLMYNYKSASV
-391 ISFAMLWKEWK
+391 SFAMLWNEWK
-402 SSESKSDFKSTLKRI
+402 LTESKSDFKSKLKRI

-425 YGKDNDSTE
+425 FPESDDSTDIADK
-434 TTGTLIQLRRAITNI
+434 LILLRKSITNI
-449 AENWYEKDFTILF
+449 AENWYVKDFIIRF

-473 QVGNSIRT
+473 TVGNSVRT

-500 VRSRSRRMEEED
+500 VRSQTRQIAEENMTEED
-512 MSEEYLLALEEEN
+512 RLALEEEN
-525 RHGLNSIGNIVLL
+525 RQGINSIGNIVLL
-538 KKEINRSYGNVE
+538 KASINRSYGNVE

-571 HTLNVFLSKLR
+571 HTLNVFLSKVHP
-582 SLKDNGISDNTV
+582 KN
-594 FWSEEDIVKT
+594 
-604 VTSIDSAL
+604 A
-612 TEYLNLPNDLT
+612 
-623 TTKAEEA
+623 

>member
-1 MRCHCASNTIIPMD
+1 MD

-30 MEGCDFFNIPEYQRG
+30 MEGCNFFNIPEYQRG

-79 TKAKVN
+79 TKARVN

-136 LRETILSGEFWNS
+136 LRESILSGEFWNYA
-149 EEYKP
+149 EYKP

-214 GADLVRALLITR
+214 GADLVRAILITR
-226 AAKQKYPSLLSEKTF
+226 AAKQKYPLLLSEKTL

-254 IKVSSQGKINEFRV
+254 IKVSSQGKISEFRV

-275 MMNNWWSDRKV
+275 MMNNWWSDRMV

-402 SSESKSDFKSTLKRI
+402 SSDSKSDFKSTLKRI

-434 TTGTLIQLRRAITNI
+434 TTGTLIQLRKAITNI

-481 IFKRLN
+481 IFKRLD

-500 VRSRSRRMEEED
+500 VRSKTRRMEEED
-512 MSEEYLLALEEEN
+512 MTEVYRLALEEEN
-525 RHGLNSIGNIVLL
+525 RHGLNSIGNVVLL

-582 SLKDNGISDNTV
+582 SLKDNGISENSV

-623 TTKAEEA
+623 TIKAEEA

>member
-1 MRCHCASNTIIPMD
+1 MD

-55 LLEDLKGFKQN
+55 LLEDLKEFKQN

-116 VLSSETDILRYS
+116 ILSSETDILRYS

-136 LRETILSGEFWNS
+136 LRESILSGEFWNYA
-149 EEYKP
+149 EYKP

-214 GADLVRALLITR
+214 GADLVRAILITR
-226 AAKQKYPSLLSEKTF
+226 AAKQKYPSLLSEKTL

-275 MMNNWWSDRKV
+275 MMNNWWSDRKA
-286 RSYFEQLLP
+286 RSYFEKLLP

-402 SSESKSDFKSTLKRI
+402 SSESKSDFKSMLKRI

-425 YGKDNDSTE
+425 YSKGYDSTE
-434 TTGTLIQLRRAITNI
+434 TTGTLIQLRKAITNI
-449 AENWYEKDFTILF
+449 SENWYEKDFTILF

-473 QVGNSIRT
+473 PVGNSIRT

-500 VRSRSRRMEEED
+500 VRSRTRRMEEED

-582 SLKDNGISDNTV
+582 SLKDNGISENSV
-594 FWSEEDIVKT
+594 FWSEEDIVNT
-604 VTSIDSAL
+604 VKSIDSAL
-612 TEYLNLPNDLT
+612 TEYLDLPKDLIT
-623 TTKAEEA
+623 IKAEEA

>member
-1 MRCHCASNTIIPMD
+1 MD

-45 YKWTVDNIVQ
+45 YKWTVDNIIQ

-79 TKAKVN
+79 TKTN
-85 EHLCFNV
+85 INGHSCFNV

-106 SYIQRNMSDK
+106 SYIQRNMSNK
-116 VLSSETDILRYS
+116 VLSAESNILRYS

-136 LRETILSGEFWNS
+136 LRESILTGDYWNDV
-149 EEYKP
+149 EYKP

-162 TEVAKAIAEWFRTN
+162 AEVAKAVAEWFN
-176 SLEERTILD
+176 INNLEERTILD

-214 GADLVRALLITR
+214 GADLVRAILITR
-226 AAKQKYPSLLSEKTF
+226 AAKQKYPSLISEKTL
-241 HQIANDDINLNIN
+241 HQITNDDINLNIN
-254 IKVSSQGKINEFRV
+254 IKVSSLGKINEFRV

-315 YAFFEAYKDELNAQ
+315 YAFFEAYKDKLATHGN
-329 GKTDLDLRVFENGIN
+329 TDLDLRIFENGIDKDGEGGN
-344 INGREDDDHLEFYME
+344 DHLEFYKE
-359 VKEFHQTLVDWY
+359 VKEFHLTLVDWY

-381 YLMYNYKSSS
+381 YLMYNYKSASV
-391 ISFAMLWKEWK
+391 SFAMLWNEWK
-402 SSESKSDFKSTLKRI
+402 LTESKSDFKSKLKRI

-425 YGKDNDSTE
+425 FARSDDSTDIADK
-434 TTGTLIQLRRAITNI
+434 LILLRKSITNI
-449 AENWYEKDFTILF
+449 AENWYVKDFIIRF

-473 QVGNSIRT
+473 TVGNSVRT

-500 VRSRSRRMEEED
+500 VRSQTRQIAEENMTEED
-512 MSEEYLLALEEEN
+512 RLALEEEN
-525 RHGLNSIGNIVLL
+525 RQGINSIGNIVLL
-538 KKEINRSYGNVE
+538 KASINRSYGNVE
-550 LVKKMDRIAREHIM
+550 LVKKMDIIAREHIM

-571 HTLNVFLSKLR
+571 HTLNVFLSKLQT
-582 SLKDNGISDNTV
+582 LKDNGISEDSV

-604 VTSIDSAL
+604 VKAIDSSL
-612 TEYLNLPNDLT
+612 TDYLELPKELIT
-623 TTKAEEA
+623 TNTEEA

>member
-1 MRCHCASNTIIPMD
+1 MD

-79 TKAKVN
+79 TKTN
-85 EHLCFNV
+85 INGHSCFNV

-106 SYIQRNMSDK
+106 SYIQRNMSNK
-116 VLSSETDILRYS
+116 VLSAESNILRYS

-136 LRETILSGEFWNS
+136 LRESILTGDYWNDV
-149 EEYKP
+149 EYKP

-162 TEVAKAIAEWFRTN
+162 AEVAKAVAEWFN
-176 SLEERTILD
+176 INNLEERTILD

-214 GADLVRALLITR
+214 GADLVRAILITR
-226 AAKQKYPSLLSEKTF
+226 AAKQKYPSLISEKTL

-254 IKVSSQGKINEFRV
+254 IKVSSLGKINEFRV

-315 YAFFEAYKDELNAQ
+315 YAFFEAYKDKLATHGN
-329 GKTDLDLRVFENGIN
+329 TDLDLRIFENGIDKDGEGGN
-344 INGREDDDHLEFYME
+344 DHLEFYKE
-359 VKEFHQTLVDWY
+359 VKEFHLTLVDWY

-381 YLMYNYKSSS
+381 YLMYNYKSASV
-391 ISFAMLWKEWK
+391 SFAMLWNEWK
-402 SSESKSDFKSTLKRI
+402 LTESKSDFKSKLKRI

-425 YGKDNDSTE
+425 FAESDDSTDIADK
-434 TTGTLIQLRRAITNI
+434 LILLRKSITNI
-449 AENWYEKDFTILF
+449 AENWYVKDFIIRF

-473 QVGNSIRT
+473 TVGNSVRT

-500 VRSRSRRMEEED
+500 VRSQTRQIAEENMTEED
-512 MSEEYLLALEEEN
+512 RLALEEEN
-525 RHGLNSIGNIVLL
+525 RQGINSIGNIVLL
-538 KKEINRSYGNVE
+538 KASINRSYGNVE

-571 HTLNVFLSKLR
+571 HTLNVFLSKLQT
-582 SLKDNGISDNTV
+582 LKDNGISEDSV

-604 VTSIDSAL
+604 VKAIDSSL
-612 TEYLNLPNDLT
+612 TDYLEFPNELIT
-623 TTKAEEA
+623 TNTEEA

>member
-1 MRCHCASNTIIPMD
+1 MD

-45 YKWTVDNIVQ
+45 YKWTVDNIIQ

-79 TKAKVN
+79 TKTN
-85 EHLCFNV
+85 INGHSCFNV

-106 SYIQRNMSDK
+106 SYIQRNMSNK
-116 VLSSETDILRYS
+116 VLSAESNILRYS

-136 LRETILSGEFWNS
+136 LRESILTGDYWNDV
-149 EEYKP
+149 EYKP

-162 TEVAKAIAEWFRTN
+162 AEVAKAVAEWFN
-176 SLEERTILD
+176 INNLEERTILD

-214 GADLVRALLITR
+214 GADLVRAILITR
-226 AAKQKYPSLLSEKTF
+226 AAKQKYPSLISEKTL

-254 IKVSSQGKINEFRV
+254 IKVSSLGKINEFRV

-315 YAFFEAYKDELNAQ
+315 YAFFEAYKDKLATHGN
-329 GKTDLDLRVFENGIN
+329 TDLDLRIFENGIDKDGEGGN
-344 INGREDDDHLEFYME
+344 DHLEFYKE
-359 VKEFHQTLVDWY
+359 VKEFHLTLVDWY

-381 YLMYNYKSSS
+381 YLMYNYKSASV
-391 ISFAMLWKEWK
+391 SFAMLWNEWK
-402 SSESKSDFKSTLKRI
+402 LTESKSDFKSKLKRI

-425 YGKDNDSTE
+425 FPESDDSTDIADK
-434 TTGTLIQLRRAITNI
+434 LILLRKSITNI
-449 AENWYEKDFTILF
+449 VENWYVKDFIIRF

-473 QVGNSIRT
+473 TVGNSVRT

-500 VRSRSRRMEEED
+500 VRSQTRQIAEENMTEED
-512 MSEEYLLALEEEN
+512 RLALEEEN
-525 RHGLNSIGNIVLL
+525 RQGINSIGNIVLL
-538 KKEINRSYGNVE
+538 KASINRSYGNVE

-571 HTLNVFLSKLR
+571 HTLNVFLSKLQT
-582 SLKDNGISDNTV
+582 LKDNGISEDSV

-604 VTSIDSAL
+604 VKAIDSSL
-612 TEYLNLPNDLT
+612 TDYLELPKELIT
-623 TTKAEEA
+623 TNTEEA

>member
-1 MRCHCASNTIIPMD
+1 MD

-79 TKAKVN
+79 TKTN
-85 EHLCFNV
+85 INGHSCFNV

-106 SYIQRNMSDK
+106 SYIQRNMSNK
-116 VLSSETDILRYS
+116 VLSAESNILRYS

-136 LRETILSGEFWNS
+136 LRESILTGDYWNDV
-149 EEYKP
+149 EYKP

-162 TEVAKAIAEWFRTN
+162 AEVAKAVAEWFN
-176 SLEERTILD
+176 INNLEERTILD

-214 GADLVRALLITR
+214 GADLVRAILITR
-226 AAKQKYPSLLSEKTF
+226 AAKQKYPSLISEKTL

-254 IKVSSQGKINEFRV
+254 IKVSSLGKINEFRV

-315 YAFFEAYKDELNAQ
+315 YAFFEAYKDKLATHGN
-329 GKTDLDLRVFENGIN
+329 TDLDLRIFENGIDKDGEGGN
-344 INGREDDDHLEFYME
+344 DHLEFYKE
-359 VKEFHQTLVDWY
+359 VKEFHLTLVDWY

-381 YLMYNYKSSS
+381 YLMYNYKSASV
-391 ISFAMLWKEWK
+391 SFAMLWNEWK
-402 SSESKSDFKSTLKRI
+402 LTESKSDFKSKLKRI
-417 IREQLALA
+417 IREQLAFA
-425 YGKDNDSTE
+425 GSDDSTDIADK
-434 TTGTLIQLRRAITNI
+434 LILLRKSITNI
-449 AENWYEKDFTILF
+449 AENWYVKDFIIRF

-473 QVGNSIRT
+473 TVGNSVRT

-500 VRSRSRRMEEED
+500 VRSQTRQIAEENMTEED
-512 MSEEYLLALEEEN
+512 RLALEEEN
-525 RHGLNSIGNIVLL
+525 RQGINSIGNIVLL
-538 KKEINRSYGNVE
+538 KASINRSYGNVE
-550 LVKKMDRIAREHIM
+550 LVKKMDIIAREHIM

-571 HTLNVFLSKLR
+571 HTLNVFLSKLQT
-582 SLKDNGISDNTV
+582 LKDNGISEDSV

-604 VTSIDSAL
+604 VKAIDSSL
-612 TEYLNLPNDLT
+612 TDYLELPKELIT
-623 TTKAEEA
+623 TNTEEA

>member
-1 MRCHCASNTIIPMD
+1 MD

-45 YKWTVDNIVQ
+45 YKWTVDNIIQ

-79 TKAKVN
+79 TKTN
-85 EHLCFNV
+85 INGHSCFNV

-106 SYIQRNMSDK
+106 SYIQRNMSNK
-116 VLSSETDILRYS
+116 VLSAESNILRYS

-136 LRETILSGEFWNS
+136 LRESILTGDYWNDV
-149 EEYKP
+149 EYKP

-162 TEVAKAIAEWFRTN
+162 AEVAKAVAEWFN
-176 SLEERTILD
+176 INNLEERTILD

-214 GADLVRALLITR
+214 GADLVRAILITR
-226 AAKQKYPSLLSEKTF
+226 AAKQKYPSLISEKTL

-254 IKVSSQGKINEFRV
+254 IKVSSLGKINEFRV

-315 YAFFEAYKDELNAQ
+315 YAFFEAYKDKLATHGN
-329 GKTDLDLRVFENGIN
+329 TDLDLRIFENGIDKDGEGGN
-344 INGREDDDHLEFYME
+344 DHLEFYKE
-359 VKEFHQTLVDWY
+359 VKEFHLTLVDWY

-381 YLMYNYKSSS
+381 YLMYNYKSASV
-391 ISFAMLWKEWK
+391 SFAMLWNEWK
-402 SSESKSDFKSTLKRI
+402 LTEYKSDFKSKLKRI

-425 YGKDNDSTE
+425 FAGSDDSTDIADK
-434 TTGTLIQLRRAITNI
+434 LILLRKSITNI
-449 AENWYEKDFTILF
+449 AENWYVKDFIIRF

-473 QVGNSIRT
+473 TVGNSVRT

-500 VRSRSRRMEEED
+500 VRSQTRQIAEENMTEED
-512 MSEEYLLALEEEN
+512 RLALEEEN
-525 RHGLNSIGNIVLL
+525 RQGINSIGNIVLL
-538 KKEINRSYGNVE
+538 KASINRSYGNVE

-571 HTLNVFLSKLR
+571 HTLNVFLSKLQT
-582 SLKDNGISDNTV
+582 LKDNGISEDSV

-604 VTSIDSAL
+604 VKAIDSSL
-612 TEYLNLPNDLT
+612 TDYLELPKELIT
-623 TTKAEEA
+623 TNTEEA

>member
-1 MRCHCASNTIIPMD
+1 MD

-45 YKWTVDNIVQ
+45 YKWTVDNIIQ

-79 TKAKVN
+79 TKTN
-85 EHLCFNV
+85 INGHSCFNV

-106 SYIQRNMSDK
+106 SYIQRNMSNK
-116 VLSSETDILRYS
+116 VLSAESNILRYS

-136 LRETILSGEFWNS
+136 LRESILTGDYWNDV
-149 EEYKP
+149 EYKP

-162 TEVAKAIAEWFRTN
+162 AEVAKAVAEWFN
-176 SLEERTILD
+176 INNLEERTILD

-214 GADLVRALLITR
+214 GADLVRAILITR
-226 AAKQKYPSLLSEKTF
+226 AAKQKYPSLISEKTL

-254 IKVSSQGKINEFRV
+254 IKVSSLGKINEFRV

-315 YAFFEAYKDELNAQ
+315 YAFFEAYKDKLATHGN
-329 GKTDLDLRVFENGIN
+329 TDLDLRIFENGIDKDGEGGN
-344 INGREDDDHLEFYME
+344 DHLEFYKE
-359 VKEFHQTLVDWY
+359 VKEFHLTLVDWY

-381 YLMYNYKSSS
+381 YLMYNYKSASV
-391 ISFAMLWKEWK
+391 SFAMLWNEWK
-402 SSESKSDFKSTLKRI
+402 LTESKSDFKSKLKRI

-425 YGKDNDSTE
+425 FPESDDSTDIADK
-434 TTGTLIQLRRAITNI
+434 LILLRKSITNI
-449 AENWYEKDFTILF
+449 AENWYVKDFIIRF

-473 QVGNSIRT
+473 TVGNSVRT

-500 VRSRSRRMEEED
+500 VRSQTRQIAEENMTEED
-512 MSEEYLLALEEEN
+512 RLALEEEN
-525 RHGLNSIGNIVLL
+525 RQGINSIGNIVLL
-538 KKEINRSYGNVE
+538 KASINRSYGNVE
-550 LVKKMDRIAREHIM
+550 LVKKMDIIAREHIM

-571 HTLNVFLSKLR
+571 HTLNVFLSKLQT
-582 SLKDNGISDNTV
+582 LKDNGISEDSV

-604 VTSIDSAL
+604 VKAIDSSL
-612 TEYLNLPNDLT
+612 TDYLELPKELIT
-623 TTKAEEA
+623 TNTEEA

>member
-1 MRCHCASNTIIPMD
+1 MD

-79 TKAKVN
+79 TKTN
-85 EHLCFNV
+85 INGHSCFNV

-106 SYIQRNMSDK
+106 SYIQRNMSNK
-116 VLSSETDILRYS
+116 VLSAESNILRYS

-136 LRETILSGEFWNS
+136 LRESILTGDYWNDV
-149 EEYKP
+149 EYKP

-162 TEVAKAIAEWFRTN
+162 AEVAKAVAEWFN
-176 SLEERTILD
+176 INNLEERTILD

-214 GADLVRALLITR
+214 GADLVRAILITR
-226 AAKQKYPSLLSEKTF
+226 AAKQKYPSLISEKTL
-241 HQIANDDINLNIN
+241 HQIANNDINLNIN
-254 IKVSSQGKINEFRV
+254 IKVSSLGKINEFRV

-315 YAFFEAYKDELNAQ
+315 YAFFEAYKDKLATHGN
-329 GKTDLDLRVFENGIN
+329 TDLDLRIFENGIDKDGEGGN
-344 INGREDDDHLEFYME
+344 DHLEFYKE
-359 VKEFHQTLVDWY
+359 VKEFHLTLVDWY

-381 YLMYNYKSSS
+381 YLMYNYKSASV
-391 ISFAMLWKEWK
+391 SFAMLWNEWK
-402 SSESKSDFKSTLKRI
+402 LTESKSDFKSKLKRI

-425 YGKDNDSTE
+425 FAGSDDSTDIADK
-434 TTGTLIQLRRAITNI
+434 LILLRKSITNI
-449 AENWYEKDFTILF
+449 AENWYVKDFIIRF

-473 QVGNSIRT
+473 TVGNSVRT

-500 VRSRSRRMEEED
+500 VRSQTRQIAEENMTEED
-512 MSEEYLLALEEEN
+512 RLALEEEN
-525 RHGLNSIGNIVLL
+525 RQGINSIGNIVLL
-538 KKEINRSYGNVE
+538 KASINRSYGNVE

-571 HTLNVFLSKLR
+571 HTLNVFLS
-582 SLKDNGISDNTV
+582 
-594 FWSEEDIVKT
+594 F
-604 VTSIDSAL
+604 
-612 TEYLNLPNDLT
+612 
-623 TTKAEEA
+623 

>member
-1 MRCHCASNTIIPMD
+1 MD

-45 YKWTVDNIVQ
+45 YKWTVDNIIQ

-79 TKAKVN
+79 TKTN
-85 EHLCFNV
+85 INGHSCFNV

-106 SYIQRNMSDK
+106 SYIQRNMSNK
-116 VLSSETDILRYS
+116 VLSAESNILRYS

-136 LRETILSGEFWNS
+136 LRESILTGDYWNDV
-149 EEYKP
+149 EYKP

-162 TEVAKAIAEWFRTN
+162 AEVAKAVAEWFN
-176 SLEERTILD
+176 INNLEERTILD

-214 GADLVRALLITR
+214 GADLVRAILITR
-226 AAKQKYPSLLSEKTF
+226 AAKQKYPSLISEKTL

-254 IKVSSQGKINEFRV
+254 IKVSSLGKINEFRV

-315 YAFFEAYKDELNAQ
+315 YAFFEAYKDKLATHGN
-329 GKTDLDLRVFENGIN
+329 TDLDLRIFENGIDKDGEGGN
-344 INGREDDDHLEFYME
+344 DHLEFYKE
-359 VKEFHQTLVDWY
+359 VKEFHLTLVDWY

-381 YLMYNYKSSS
+381 YLMYNYKSASV
-391 ISFAMLWKEWK
+391 SFAMLWNEWK
-402 SSESKSDFKSTLKRI
+402 LTESKSDFKSKLKRI

-425 YGKDNDSTE
+425 FPESDDSTDIADK
-434 TTGTLIQLRRAITNI
+434 LILLRKSITNI
-449 AENWYEKDFTILF
+449 AENWYVKDFIIRF

-473 QVGNSIRT
+473 TVGNSVRT

-500 VRSRSRRMEEED
+500 VRSQTRQIAEENMTEED
-512 MSEEYLLALEEEN
+512 RLALEEEN
-525 RHGLNSIGNIVLL
+525 RQGINSIGNIVLL
-538 KKEINRSYGNVE
+538 KASINRSYGNVE

-571 HTLNVFLSKLR
+571 HTLNVFFL
-582 SLKDNGISDNTV
+582 
-594 FWSEEDIVKT
+594 
-604 VTSIDSAL
+604 A
-612 TEYLNLPNDLT
+612 
-623 TTKAEEA
+623 

>member
-1 MRCHCASNTIIPMD
+1 MD

-79 TKAKVN
+79 TKTN
-85 EHLCFNV
+85 INGHSCFNV

-106 SYIQRNMSDK
+106 SYIQRNMSNK
-116 VLSSETDILRYS
+116 VLSAESNILRYS

-136 LRETILSGEFWNS
+136 LRESILTGDYWNDV
-149 EEYKP
+149 EYKP

-162 TEVAKAIAEWFRTN
+162 AEVAKAVAEWFN
-176 SLEERTILD
+176 INNLEERTILD

-214 GADLVRALLITR
+214 GADLVRAILITR
-226 AAKQKYPSLLSEKTF
+226 AAKQKYPSLISEKTL
-241 HQIANDDINLNIN
+241 HQIANNDINLNIN
-254 IKVSSQGKINEFRV
+254 IKVSSLGKINEFRV

-275 MMNNWWSDRKV
+275 MMNNWWSDRKI

-315 YAFFEAYKDELNAQ
+315 YAFFEAYKDKLATHGN
-329 GKTDLDLRVFENGIN
+329 TDLDLRIFENGIDKDGEGGN
-344 INGREDDDHLEFYME
+344 DHLEFYKE
-359 VKEFHQTLVDWY
+359 VKEFHLTLVDWY

-381 YLMYNYKSSS
+381 YLMYNYKSASV
-391 ISFAMLWKEWK
+391 SFAMLWNEWK
-402 SSESKSDFKSTLKRI
+402 LTESKSDFKSKLKRI

-425 YGKDNDSTE
+425 FAESDDSTDIADK
-434 TTGTLIQLRRAITNI
+434 LILLRKSITNI
-449 AENWYEKDFTILF
+449 AENWYVKDFIIRF

-473 QVGNSIRT
+473 TVGNSVRT

-500 VRSRSRRMEEED
+500 VRSQTRQIAEENMTEED
-512 MSEEYLLALEEEN
+512 RLALEEEN
-525 RHGLNSIGNIVLL
+525 RQGINSIGNIVLL
-538 KKEINRSYGNVE
+538 KASINRGYGNVE

-571 HTLNVFLSKLR
+571 HTLNVFLSKLQT
-582 SLKDNGISDNTV
+582 LKDNGISEDSV

-604 VTSIDSAL
+604 VKAIDSSL
-612 TEYLNLPNDLT
+612 TDYLELPKELIT
-623 TTKAEEA
+623 TNTEEA

>member
-1 MRCHCASNTIIPMD
+1 MD

-45 YKWTVDNIVQ
+45 YKWTVDNIIQ

-79 TKAKVN
+79 TKTN
-85 EHLCFNV
+85 INGHSCFNV

-106 SYIQRNMSDK
+106 SYIQRNMSNK
-116 VLSSETDILRYS
+116 VLSAESNILRYS

-136 LRETILSGEFWNS
+136 LRESILTGDYWNDV
-149 EEYKP
+149 EYKP

-162 TEVAKAIAEWFRTN
+162 AEVAKAVAEWFN
-176 SLEERTILD
+176 INNLEERTILD

-214 GADLVRALLITR
+214 GADLVRAILITR
-226 AAKQKYPSLLSEKTF
+226 AAKQKYPSLISEKTL

-254 IKVSSQGKINEFRV
+254 IKVSSLGKINEFRV

-315 YAFFEAYKDELNAQ
+315 YAFFEAYKDKLATHGN
-329 GKTDLDLRVFENGIN
+329 TDLDLRIFENGIDKDGEGGN
-344 INGREDDDHLEFYME
+344 DHLEFYKE
-359 VKEFHQTLVDWY
+359 VKEFHLTLVDWY

-381 YLMYNYKSSS
+381 YLMYNYKSASV
-391 ISFAMLWKEWK
+391 SFAMLWNEWK
-402 SSESKSDFKSTLKRI
+402 LTESKSDFKSKLKRI

-425 YGKDNDSTE
+425 FAGSDDSTDIADK
-434 TTGTLIQLRRAITNI
+434 LILLRKSITNI
-449 AENWYEKDFTILF
+449 VENWYVKDFIIRF

-473 QVGNSIRT
+473 TVGNSVRT

-500 VRSRSRRMEEED
+500 VRSQTRQIAEENMTEED
-512 MSEEYLLALEEEN
+512 RLALEEEN
-525 RHGLNSIGNIVLL
+525 RQGINSIGNIVLL
-538 KKEINRSYGNVE
+538 KASINRSYGNVE

-571 HTLNVFLSKLR
+571 HTLNVFLSKLQT
-582 SLKDNGISDNTV
+582 LKDNGISEDSV

-604 VTSIDSAL
+604 VKAIDSSL
-612 TEYLNLPNDLT
+612 TDYLELPKELIT
-623 TTKAEEA
+623 TNTEEA

>member
-1 MRCHCASNTIIPMD
+1 MD

-45 YKWTVDNIVQ
+45 YKWTVDNIIQ

-79 TKAKVN
+79 TKTN
-85 EHLCFNV
+85 INGHSCFNV

-106 SYIQRNMSDK
+106 SYIQRNMSNK
-116 VLSSETDILRYS
+116 VLSAESNILRYS

-136 LRETILSGEFWNS
+136 LRESILTGDYWNDV
-149 EEYKP
+149 EYKP

-162 TEVAKAIAEWFRTN
+162 AEVAKAVAEWFN
-176 SLEERTILD
+176 INNLEERTILD

-214 GADLVRALLITR
+214 GADLVRAILITR
-226 AAKQKYPSLLSEKTF
+226 AAKQKYPSLISEKTL
-241 HQIANDDINLNIN
+241 HQIANNDINLNIN
-254 IKVSSQGKINEFRV
+254 IKVSSLGKINEFRV

-315 YAFFEAYKDELNAQ
+315 YAFFEAYKDKLATHGN
-329 GKTDLDLRVFENGIN
+329 TDLDLRIFENGIDKDGEGGN
-344 INGREDDDHLEFYME
+344 DHLEFYKE
-359 VKEFHQTLVDWY
+359 VKEFHLTLVDWY

-381 YLMYNYKSSS
+381 YLMYNYKSASV
-391 ISFAMLWKEWK
+391 SFAMLWNEWK
-402 SSESKSDFKSTLKRI
+402 LTESKSDFKSKLKRI

-425 YGKDNDSTE
+425 FAGSDDSTDIADK
-434 TTGTLIQLRRAITNI
+434 LILLRKSITNI
-449 AENWYEKDFTILF
+449 AENWYVKDFIIRF

-473 QVGNSIRT
+473 TVGNSVRT

-500 VRSRSRRMEEED
+500 VRSQTRQIAEENMTEED
-512 MSEEYLLALEEEN
+512 RLALEEEN
-525 RHGLNSIGNIVLL
+525 RQGINSIGNIVLL
-538 KKEINRSYGNVE
+538 KASINRSYGNVE
-550 LVKKMDRIAREHIM
+550 LVTKMDRIAREHIM

-571 HTLNVFLSKLR
+571 HTLNVFLSKLQT
-582 SLKDNGISDNTV
+582 LKDNGISEDSV

-604 VTSIDSAL
+604 VKAIDSSL
-612 TEYLNLPNDLT
+612 TDYLELPKELIT
-623 TTKAEEA
+623 TNTEEA

>member
-1 MRCHCASNTIIPMD
+1 MD

-45 YKWTVDNIVQ
+45 YKWTVDNIIQ

-79 TKAKVN
+79 TKTN
-85 EHLCFNV
+85 INGHSCFNV

-106 SYIQRNMSDK
+106 SYIQRNMSNK
-116 VLSSETDILRYS
+116 VLSAESNILRYS

-136 LRETILSGEFWNS
+136 LRESILTGDYWNDV
-149 EEYKP
+149 EYKP

-162 TEVAKAIAEWFRTN
+162 AEVAKAVAEWFN
-176 SLEERTILD
+176 INNLEERTILD

-214 GADLVRALLITR
+214 GADLVRAILITR
-226 AAKQKYPSLLSEKTF
+226 AAKQKYPSLISEKTL
-241 HQIANDDINLNIN
+241 HQITNDDINLNIN
-254 IKVSSQGKINEFRV
+254 IKVSSLGKINEFRV

-315 YAFFEAYKDELNAQ
+315 YAFFEAYKDKLATHGN
-329 GKTDLDLRVFENGIN
+329 TDLDLRIFENGIDKDGEGGN
-344 INGREDDDHLEFYME
+344 DHLEFYKE
-359 VKEFHQTLVDWY
+359 VKEFHLTLVDWY

-381 YLMYNYKSSS
+381 YLMYNYKSASV
-391 ISFAMLWKEWK
+391 SFAMLWNEWK
-402 SSESKSDFKSTLKRI
+402 LTESKSDFKSKLKRI

-425 YGKDNDSTE
+425 FAGSDDSTDIADK
-434 TTGTLIQLRRAITNI
+434 LILLRKSITNI
-449 AENWYEKDFTILF
+449 VENWYVKDFIIRF

-473 QVGNSIRT
+473 TVGNSVRT

-500 VRSRSRRMEEED
+500 VRSQTRQIAEENMTEED
-512 MSEEYLLALEEEN
+512 RLALEEEN
-525 RHGLNSIGNIVLL
+525 RQGINSIGNIVLL
-538 KKEINRSYGNVE
+538 KASINRSYGNVE
-550 LVKKMDRIAREHIM
+550 LVKKMDIIAREHIM

-571 HTLNVFLSKLR
+571 HTLNVFLSKLQT
-582 SLKDNGISDNTV
+582 LKDNGISEDSV

-604 VTSIDSAL
+604 VKAIDSSL
-612 TEYLNLPNDLT
+612 TDYLELPKELIT
-623 TTKAEEA
+623 TNTEEA